1 MGKTTSR
8 FRRKEEPSDATGLTP
23 REKMVVRSVWS
34 AFCKE
39 HQDYGV
45 LLFNAYFL
53 KYPDNIKL
61 FKHFKGKSL
70 RTLATDHE
78 FSAHCSVVGKEIT
91 SIIEALDNAPRML
104 EILEKNA
111 IFHSHIRGVT
121 PAHFATF
128 GQVVIDVLS
137 ANHDDLTTPATHN
150 AWKKFF

>member
-78 FSAHCSVVGKEIT
+78 FRWVQAGSRRCCSVIRVK
-91 SIIEALDNAPRML
+91 L
-104 EILEKNA
+104 ETKSV
-111 IFHSHIRGVT
+111 F
-121 PAHFATF
+121 
-128 GQVVIDVLS
+128 
-137 ANHDDLTTPATHN
+137 
-150 AWKKFF
+150 